1 MSNMT
6 ISPIND
12 HPLRRIPQFSPAGLR
27 FFEAKKTNCP
37 KAKIVS

>member
-1 MSNMT
+1 MT
-6 ISPIND
+6 ISPID
-12 HPLRRIPQFSPAGLR
+12 EHLLRRIPQFSLAGLR